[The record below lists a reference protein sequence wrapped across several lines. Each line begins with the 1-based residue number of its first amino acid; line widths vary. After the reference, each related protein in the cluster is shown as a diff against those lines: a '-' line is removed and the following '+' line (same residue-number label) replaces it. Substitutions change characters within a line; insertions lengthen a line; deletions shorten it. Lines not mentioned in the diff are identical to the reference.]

1 MSNTLVSIIL
11 SSSSISNPPP
21 LPKHPPSTITNP
33 TPKHS
38 HHRPLLTTVHFP
50 KHPHKQ
56 NTNYYAQLASKLAE
70 EAKFNDFFMIVETG
84 LVSLVESGELRKL
97 VSVLGGFEKLGIK
110 GLVGGLVCEGAVFDA
125 VRRECRKG
133 LKCGEL
139 EVVLD
144 LLEVLSE
151 DVLEPVE
158 VIRTCFYKKNSCAA
172 IRYAGLCTRSDE
184 IFCKAILEFGK
195 RGDMASARTVYS
207 DMELWDHRFIRV
219 HPSIGIDEKRG
230 KVYAD
235 ARMWQMALGMKD
247 KMVEAGV
254 TPNAVTWSSL
264 ISACAKAGLV
274 DQALVL
280 FEEML
285 LAGCMPNSQCCNV
298 LLYACVQAFQ
308 YDRAFRLF
316 HSWKSNSFQ
325 ITNRSLTQGSSQVV
339 PMKVPFKPTT
349 ATYNVL
355 MKACGTDHF
364 LAKALMEEMETVG
377 LS

>member
-1 MSNTLVSIIL
+1 
-11 SSSSISNPPP
+11 
-21 LPKHPPSTITNP
+21 
-33 TPKHS
+33 
-38 HHRPLLTTVHFP
+38 
-50 KHPHKQ
+50 
-56 NTNYYAQLASKLAE
+56 
-70 EAKFNDFFMIVETG
+70 
-84 LVSLVESGELRKL
+84 
-97 VSVLGGFEKLGIK
+97 
-110 GLVGGLVCEGAVFDA
+110 
-125 VRRECRKG
+125 
-133 LKCGEL
+133 
-139 EVVLD
+139 
-144 LLEVLSE
+144 
-151 DVLEPVE
+151 
-158 VIRTCFYKKNSCAA
+158 
-172 IRYAGLCTRSDE
+172 
-184 IFCKAILEFGK
+184 
-195 RGDMASARTVYS
+195 
-207 DMELWDHRFIRV
+207 
-219 HPSIGIDEKRG
+219 
-230 KVYAD
+230 
-235 ARMWQMALGMKD
+235 MWQIALGMKD

-274 DQALVL
+274 DQAFVL

-325 ITNRSLTQGSSQVV
+325 ITNRNLTQESSQVV

-377 LS
+377 LSPNHISWSTLIGVYGGSGDVKNAVQVRALGASSNFLMKVMLYPMFYRQEIRGVNNDQVTCGWFD